1 MPSSKPCWG
10 IEIGAGAIK
19 GVKLEVAGESVSLL
33 DFIVVPHTKVLSTP
47 GLNQDDAMR
56 VALGA
61 FASQVDLSGA
71 TVAVSVPGH
80 AAFARFAKLPPV
92 EPKRVPDI
100 VKFEA
105 VQQIPFPLD
114 EVEWDYQT
122 FVSPDSPEVEVGIF
136 AITRQKITDRLTMW
150 QDVGLVPDIVTLSP
164 VAAYNA
170 LAYDL
175 AFDEQTPGTVIVDI
189 GTTSTDLVI
198 AEAGRVW
205 VRTFPIGG
213 HQFTEALVE
222 AFKLSYPKAEKL
234 KREAEQGQHA
244 RHVFKAMS
252 PVFADLAQ
260 DIQRSIGYYQSL
272 HRDAKLV
279 RLIGMGSTFLLP
291 GIRRFLK
298 QQLQMHIYRLEEFK
312 RMNVSG
318 PRADEFKANLI
329 GMATPYG
336 LALQGLDMATLE
348 ANLMP
353 AAVLRTAMWRRK
365 VAWFGVAAGVAV
377 AAAAAMQL
385 RPFLDRQAV
394 LANPPSPVLAE
405 AIAKGTELKRK
416 AQAVSGAGGV
426 DYTAANILNL
436 AESRGVYA
444 YLVNDLAEMM
454 ADADAHLAAM
464 PGAQA
469 PPAFTLRRLETTYTG
484 TSWAAEKDDY
494 GRGVNVPEGTMP
506 RIDIKLVVTTT
517 VADPQPFVAAT
528 LDPWLRSH
536 VTREGVPYK
545 LVLPANIW
553 RNTFTDPIAP
563 SGGSG
568 ETTPTPPGGDGA
580 PPAPGGGKGAP
591 PTGRRPG
598 GRGQERSPTIVGG
611 GGEGGG
617 GSEEMRT
624 GPRPPGADEILRIA
638 PLPNY
643 TPKPPPGATA
653 VSTFELNWT
662 VELLPPPSK
671 ETGS

>member
-1 MPSSKPCWG
+1 MPASKPCWG
-10 IEIGAGAIK
+10 IEIGSGSIK
-19 GVKLEVAGESVSLL
+19 GLKLEAAGDQVNVL
-33 DFIVVPHTKVLSTP
+33 DFAIIPHTKVLSTP

-136 AITRQKITDRLTMW
+136 AITRQKIMDRLTMYG
-150 QDVGLVPDIVTLSP
+150 DVGLVPDIVTLSP

-175 AFDEQTPGTVIVDI
+175 AFDEQTPGTVVVDI
-189 GTTSTDLVI
+189 GTTSTDLIV

-205 VRTFPIGG
+205 IRTFPIGG

-279 RLIGMGSTFLLP
+279 RLIGLGATFQLP

-298 QQLQMHIYRLEEFK
+298 QQLQMNIYRLEEFK
-312 RMNVSG
+312 RLNVEG
-318 PRADEFKANLI
+318 ARAEDFKANI
-329 GMATPYG
+329 VGMATAYG
-336 LALQGLDMATLE
+336 LALQGLEMAALE

-353 AAVLRTAMWRRK
+353 AAVLRGVMWKRK
-365 VAWFGVAAGVAV
+365 VRWFGMAAGLAI
-377 AAAAAMQL
+377 AAGGAMFL
-385 RPFLDRQAV
+385 RPFLDHQAI
-394 LANPPSPVLAE
+394 LANQPPATITEVLRRGEDLKRRAAAE
-405 AIAKGTELKRK
+405 AGSAD
-416 AQAVSGAGGV
+416 V
-426 DYTAANILNL
+426 DFTAANLLTL

-444 YLVNDLAEMM
+444 HIVNDLGQMLAE
-454 ADADAHLAAM
+454 ADTKLATM
-464 PGAQA
+464 TGTQP
-469 PPAFTLRRLETTYTG
+469 PPAFKLVRFETNYLG
-484 TSWAAEKDDY
+484 TERAGGESERGGRA
-494 GRGVNVPEGTMP
+494 GRGGDDEVPAAPGQPQIQVKM
-506 RIDIKLVVTTT
+506 LVTTT

-528 LDPWLRSH
+528 LDSWLRSH
-536 VTREGVPYK
+536 VERPGVPYK
-545 LVLPANIW
+545 LVLPSDSVWKMPTIL
-553 RNTFTDPIAP
+553 PISVAAKP
-563 SGGSG
+563 
-568 ETTPTPPGGDGA
+568 ETEEAGP
-580 PPAPGGGKGAP
+580 P
-591 PTGRRPG
+591 PTNKPGAGPGTGRSNR
-598 GRGQERSPTIVGG
+598 GRNAPMILGQQ
-611 GGEGGG
+611 EGGG
-617 GSEEMRT
+617 GGGME
-624 GPRPPGADEILRIA
+624 RPAPGSGELGNLA
-638 PLPNY
+638 PLPDFN
-643 TPKPPPGATA
+643 PPPPAGATTVA
-653 VSTFELNWT
+653 TFELTWKA
-662 VELLPPPSK
+662 ELLPPPAPK

>member
-1 MPSSKPCWG
+1 MPASKPCWG
-10 IEIGAGAIK
+10 IEIGSGSIK
-19 GVKLEVAGESVSLL
+19 GVKLEAVGDGVNLL
-33 DFIVVPHTKVLSTP
+33 DFAIVPHTKVLSTP

-61 FASQVDLSGA
+61 FASQVDLTGA

-150 QDVGLVPDIVTLSP
+150 QDVGLVPDLVTLSP

-170 LAYDL
+170 LAFDL
-175 AFDEQTPGTVIVDI
+175 TFDEQTPGTVLVDI
-189 GTTSTDLVI
+189 GTTSTDLIV

-205 VRTFPIGG
+205 IRTFPIGG

-279 RLIGMGSTFLLP
+279 RLIGLGSTFMLP

-298 QQLQMHIYRLEEFK
+298 QQLQMNIYRLEEFK
-312 RMNVSG
+312 RLSPEGARAQDFKDNIVS
-318 PRADEFKANLI
+318 L
-329 GMATPYG
+329 ATAYG
-336 LALQGLDMATLE
+336 LALQGLDMAALE

-353 AAVLRTAMWRRK
+353 AAVLRTAMWKRK
-365 VAWFGVAAGVAV
+365 VSWFGVAAGVAI

-385 RPFLDRQAV
+385 RPFLDRQAIMG
-394 LANPPSPVLAE
+394 APPSSVITQ
-405 AIAKGTELKRK
+405 AISQGTALKTK
-416 AQAVSGAGGV
+416 AQAVSGSASV
-426 DYTAANILNL
+426 DYTAANILSL
-436 AESRGVYA
+436 AEGRAVYA
-444 YLVNDLAEMM
+444 HLVNDLGDMLAA
-454 ADADAHLAAM
+454 ADAKLAET
-464 PGAQA
+464 PGGPPA
-469 PPAFTLRRLETTYTG
+469 PAFTIRRFDTEYKG
-484 TSWAAEKDDY
+484 IDWAKPPGS
-494 GRGVNVPEGTMP
+494 GRFEGQESGIPEGTMP
-506 RIDIKLVVTTT
+506 RIEVKLTVTTT
-517 VADPQPFVAAT
+517 VPDPQPFVAQT
-528 LDPWLRSH
+528 LDPWLRS
-536 VTREGVPYK
+536 RIERPGVPYK
-545 LVLPANIW
+545 LMLGENVWKNTVNVPIGGPAPGNEL
-553 RNTFTDPIAP
+553 
-563 SGGSG
+563 G
-568 ETTPTPPGGDGA
+568 TPP
-580 PPAPGGGKGAP
+580 PPAPGAGGRQP
-591 PTGRRPG
+591 PTG
-598 GRGQERSPTIVGG
+598 GRGPNRGAPVGRGG
-611 GGEGGG
+611 GGIGEGAGEGGG
-617 GSEEMRT
+617 AAE
-624 GPRPPGADEILRIA
+624 GPRPPGSEALGALA

-643 TPKPPPGATA
+643 SPKPPPGATTLA
-653 VSTFELNWT
+653 TFELVWT
-662 VELLPPPSK
+662 VELLPPPAPK
-671 ETGS
+671 ESGT